1 MNLQFLTTHEVFQC
15 QVAISVVFRPTAQ
28 GELEF

>member
-15 QVAISVVFRPTAQ
+15 AVAGSVIFRPA
-28 GELEF
+28 GELDF